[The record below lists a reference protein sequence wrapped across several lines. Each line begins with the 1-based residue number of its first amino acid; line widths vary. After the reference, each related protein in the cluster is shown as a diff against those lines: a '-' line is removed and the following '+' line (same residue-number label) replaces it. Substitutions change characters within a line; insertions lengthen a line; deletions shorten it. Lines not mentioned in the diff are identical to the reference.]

1 MDQKDVIDDALALND
16 PRVEH
21 KFAEVGGFKYHYML
35 AKPEG
40 KPAATIFLI
49 HGWYGDIPLNWCA
62 EAHLVFA
69 GQTSAWHGATRF
81 LTCCR

>member
-1 MDQKDVIDDALALND
+1 MGQKDVVEDVLALND

-49 HGWYGDIPLNWCA
+49 HGW
-62 EAHLVFA
+62 
-69 GQTSAWHGATRF
+69 
-81 LTCCR
+81 